1 VSDKESLARKKPK
14 PLEIRILQK
23 IGEDGKLTGDFI
35 QVPKIW
41 IDELM
46 DSKTYRNV
54 TRNGKRTGI
63 KHNPRI
69 PNSFWKYTL
78 IMWRGFLDGNIKREA
93 TIARCQFYLRTGAV
107 TRWTAAYT
115 VSGLF
120 DIYPGQFPDI
130 STHFE
135 YHRDA
140 TPEEW
145 KAFIV
150 ALDWTLAD
158 FKDSV
163 RKSRVSARSN
173 TPTFQWMLAVKV
185 DSVRKE
191 MGLPVVN
198 DTWIK
203 HPPLDR
209 RERPVVQDGQPLFYQ
224 PEKRVYVEPMQPGHP
239 KGCLCDTCNSLRE
252 QMDIELEEAS

>member
-1 VSDKESLARKKPK
+1 MSDKESLARKKPK

-78 IMWRGFLDGNIKREA
+78 
-93 TIARCQFYLRTGAV
+93 
-107 TRWTAAYT
+107 
-115 VSGLF
+115 
-120 DIYPGQFPDI
+120 
-130 STHFE
+130 